1 LCASPTAPDVYVAQ
15 VNLDRR
21 RLGVIDGYYKM
32 PDEQ

>member
-1 LCASPTAPDVYVAQ
+1 MDYLRGHVYVAQ

-32 PDEQ
+32 ADEQ